1 MLLFEGFA
9 DAANFDEK
17 TNPAGFNSHKA
28 LTERLDRFKAEIA
41 DVDRASKE
49 LLEIRRK
56 LRITVLSIDSAK
68 RNEFNKADNA
78 IAGIDIWNRV
88 GRAVVMPE
96 TVDEKVKFELAEE
109 LEIWYMKYK
118 EIYRADSKESMLGRV
133 TKVVLWYADRLRGI
147 TE

>member
-1 MLLFEGFA
+1 M
-9 DAANFDEK
+9 
-17 TNPAGFNSHKA
+17 
-28 LTERLDRFKAEIA
+28 
-41 DVDRASKE
+41 
-49 LLEIRRK
+49 
-56 LRITVLSIDSAK
+56 DSAK